1 MRMRMDIRRYEDSD
15 RNACRRL
22 WGELTQRH
30 RDIYDDPTIGGD
42 SPEGYFDEHLA
53 KVGPDQIWVA
63 VVEGT
68 VAGFF
73 GMIVRDDE
81 VELEPIVVDRIFRD
95 RGIGGALVDRAL
107 TEAKKLNAKF
117 FTVRPT
123 ARNVEAIRFFRE
135 KGFSRVGQIE
145 LFIDLSDKEWKGG
158 IELHGMDFEY

>member
-1 MRMRMDIRRYEDSD
+1 M
-15 RNACRRL
+15 
-22 WGELTQRH
+22 
-30 RDIYDDPTIGGD
+30 
-42 SPEGYFDEHLA
+42 
-53 KVGPDQIWVA
+53 
-63 VVEGT
+63 
-68 VAGFF
+68 
-73 GMIVRDDE
+73 
-81 VELEPIVVDRIFRD
+81 
-95 RGIGGALVDRAL
+95 